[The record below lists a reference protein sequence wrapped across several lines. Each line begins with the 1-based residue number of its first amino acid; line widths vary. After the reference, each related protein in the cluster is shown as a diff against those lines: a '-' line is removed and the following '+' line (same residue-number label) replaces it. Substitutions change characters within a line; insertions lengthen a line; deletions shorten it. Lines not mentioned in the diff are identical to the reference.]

1 MPPTLVICPGVIVP
15 SAAMTASAV
24 RSSGPGG
31 QNVNKVS
38 SKIDLRVDLTA
49 ISGLCPDA
57 RTRLRALAAPRLDG
71 EGRLYVTSQ
80 KTRDRAKNLED
91 ALDKVRALI
100 TLALVAP
107 VRRRPTRPTRGSIE
121 RRLTAKR
128 EASQRK
134 ADRRRDD

>member
-1 MPPTLVICPGVIVP
+1 MQISLVIRPGVVIP
-15 SAAMTASAV
+15 SSAMTVSAV

-38 SKIDLRVDLTA
+38 SKIDLRVELGSIT
-49 ISGLCPDA
+49 GLSPDA
-57 RTRLRALAAPRLDG
+57 RARLRAIAAPRLDG
-71 EGRLYVTSQ
+71 EGRLHVTSQ
-80 KTRDRAKNLED
+80 KTRDQTKNLED
-91 ALDKVRALI
+91 ALDKVRSLVA
-100 TLALVAP
+100 LALVAP

-128 EASQRK
+128 QIAERK

>member
-1 MPPTLVICPGVIVP
+1 MQPALVICPGVVVP
-15 SAAMTASAV
+15 SAAMTVSAV

-49 ISGLCPDA
+49 ITGLTPEA
-57 RTRLRALAAPRLDG
+57 RARLRALATPRLDG

-80 KTRDRAKNLED
+80 KTRDQAKNLED
-91 ALDKVRALI
+91 ALGKVRALVA
-100 TLALVAP
+100 LALVAP

-128 EASQRK
+128 EAAERK